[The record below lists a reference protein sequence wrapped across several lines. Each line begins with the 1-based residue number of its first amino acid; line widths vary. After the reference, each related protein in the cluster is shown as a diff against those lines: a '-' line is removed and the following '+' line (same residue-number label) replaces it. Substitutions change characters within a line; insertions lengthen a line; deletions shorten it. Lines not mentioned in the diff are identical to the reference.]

1 VLITKSNR
9 AKLSDYCMHNT
20 AQYLTLQPPP
30 ATPAFNSTTG
40 TVSHR
45 HMAPELQT
53 TATASTTTAST
64 TAAASSTAADAYC
77 YGVLLYEVLSGEAW
91 SSYSSAHSS
100 SSYSYRRNSEQ
111 DLSGYSLQ
119 GAAPPLH
126 SDKLRDT
133 NVAGAAVHAAVMR
146 ECLSEH
152 PAARP
157 TLPSILQRIQQI

>member
-1 VLITKSNR
+1 VLITQGNR

-40 TVSHR
+40 TVSRR
-45 HMAPELQT
+45 HMAPET
-53 TATASTTTAST
+53 TATTAST
-64 TAAASSTAADAYC
+64 ATSTAAASATAADAYS
-77 YGVLLYEVLSGEAW
+77 YGVLLYEALSGEAW
-91 SSYSSAHSS
+91 PSYSSVNSS
-100 SSYSYRRNSEQ
+100 SASSYYRRNSEQ
-111 DLSGYSLQ
+111 DLSGWSLK
-119 GAAPPLH
+119 GAPPLH
-126 SDKLRDT
+126 RDREKDS

-157 TLPSILQRIQQI
+157 TLPAVLQRIQQI